1 MWVNKKTVNKING
14 LVCNMAER
22 EGFEPSLG
30 LTLNTLSRRAP
41 SAVITSRV
49 VVLPIQ
55 FKAPLCSDY
64 NNKVYSLLTLVSYR
78 LGI

>member
-1 MWVNKKTVNKING
+1 MIFRHKKTALLCG
-14 LVCNMAER
+14 LVDYLAER
-22 EGFEPSLG
+22 GGFEPSLG

-55 FKAPLCSDY
+55 FKATLCNED
-64 NNKVYSLLTLVSYR
+64 NNKVYS
-78 LGI
+78 

>member
-1 MWVNKKTVNKING
+1 MQKSPCKTEAYSLN
-14 LVCNMAER
+14 LAER

-49 VVLPIQ
+49 VALPIQ
-55 FKAPLCSDY
+55 LKATLCSDD
-64 NNKVYSLLTLVSYR
+64 NNKVYS
-78 LGI
+78 

>member
-1 MWVNKKTVNKING
+1 
-14 LVCNMAER
+14 MAER

-55 FKAPLCSDY
+55 FKATLCIDD
-64 NNKVYSLLTLVSYR
+64 NNKVYS
-78 LGI
+78 